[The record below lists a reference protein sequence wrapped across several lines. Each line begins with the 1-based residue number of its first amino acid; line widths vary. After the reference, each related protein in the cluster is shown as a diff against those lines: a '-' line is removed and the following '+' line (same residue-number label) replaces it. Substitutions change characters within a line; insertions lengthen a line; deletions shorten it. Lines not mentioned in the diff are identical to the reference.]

1 MKKLAQFCAI
11 ALISG
16 FFVACNSEVKPADK
30 VEFNQNPNSETRG
43 LKRVKFQGESF
54 NMVAADIIVAKQA
67 ANNQQQDAEAV
78 KAIFNSLQAAEKKA
92 QALDIQVILSEET
105 IQDGM
110 FVFAL
115 ETENSKSLTMEL
127 FDEEGYGMAGSNAMN
142 LTAGR
147 NYKAINVNSLNDGKY
162 IMRLRDAEGKEL
174 VQNFAVAKQ

>member
-1 MKKLAQFCAI
+1 MKKLVQFCAF

-16 FFVACNSEVKPADK
+16 FFVACSPDVKPADPAII
-30 VEFNQNPNSETRG
+30 NPTGETRG
-43 LKRVKFQGESF
+43 IKQVKFQDQTIT
-54 NMVAADIIVAKQA
+54 MAAADIIIAKQA
-67 ANNQQQDAEAV
+67 AAQQQQDAEAV
-78 KAIFNSLQAAEKKA
+78 KSIFNSLQAAQKQA
-92 QALDIQVILSEET
+92 QALDVQVILGEET
-105 IQDGM
+105 VQDGM

-115 ETENSKSLTMEL
+115 ETENAKNLTMEL